1 MEGHYKHIHKTPFD
15 EKNNS
20 GDDNDDDIKQIRP
33 YDRLASRLG
42 CDYCFFVTDYRQELD
57 DHLNQKHP
65 ESRIDPRLIYTS
77 KKVQDSRVTIKLEG
91 ISITPVHQTPKSYLT
106 ANDHQMVADTMF
118 VSRSGQKTAKPIL
131 NRVAK
136 TQGKRNASNIQEID
150 SNGHMEDVESASPP
164 KLNKS
169 NDNQIEGKAG
179 NTNVTSSASIDS
191 ILEQNLESTLST
203 SVSLQDGRFS
213 FRDEQTVTDA
223 ILLEQASLEFDK
235 NQGPKAPSISAEGEP
250 MMPSGDAQEDKCEG
264 KSLDV
269 NNGRENETETGE
281 KRLDGDGDKKSTTN
295 HDEAKD
301 SSAHCNDAIQISHV
315 VDEVIEVVATTEE
328 TKGRC
333 SKGQLDAIQ
342 ISSEMTPEVTEVI
355 EVAASPEAVTAETVI
370 EMGNDLDKEILDFK
384 DMENGAKDDSGND
397 LK

>member
-191 ILEQNLESTLST
+191 ILEQN
-203 SVSLQDGRFS
+203 
-213 FRDEQTVTDA
+213 
-223 ILLEQASLEFDK
+223 
-235 NQGPKAPSISAEGEP
+235 
-250 MMPSGDAQEDKCEG
+250 
-264 KSLDV
+264 
-269 NNGRENETETGE
+269 
-281 KRLDGDGDKKSTTN
+281 
-295 HDEAKD
+295 
-301 SSAHCNDAIQISHV
+301 
-315 VDEVIEVVATTEE
+315 
-328 TKGRC
+328 
-333 SKGQLDAIQ
+333 
-342 ISSEMTPEVTEVI
+342 
-355 EVAASPEAVTAETVI
+355 
-370 EMGNDLDKEILDFK
+370 
-384 DMENGAKDDSGND
+384 
-397 LK
+397 